1 MSSEYFK
8 ARKPFDRRPHPYEL
22 GNILGLKKGYADNHF
37 LLKIYGLEAQ
47 LYEDY
52 YLFHLQYYIS
62 KRTGTEKEFLKHVW
76 HIVENRI
83 AYYRAQDPFSTKHAL
98 YLSNIEKLAAFLECV
113 AKRDRW
119 DIRPNDVLIREK
131 NATIAEL
138 ALEIETLNKRLE
150 ELKKFEVSVKAMIQ
164 DGHLPTFMDL
174 IHQLKD
180 LSLPNGRKLLKA
192 DYDSP
197 YYKLVAKYFIYEG
210 KDIPINSARNYFVQ
224 KDPKDAKKG
233 VKIEEH
239 EKLFRIVPKDQN

>member
-8 ARKPFDRRPHPYEL
+8 ARKPFNLHPHPYEL

-37 LLKIYGLEAQ
+37 LLKIYGLDAPA
-47 LYEDY
+47 YESY
-52 YLFHLQYYIS
+52 YLFHLQYYLPKKS
-62 KRTGTEKEFLKHVW
+62 GTEKEFLKHVW

-98 YLSNIEKLAAFLECV
+98 YISNIEKLAAFLECI
-113 AKRDRW
+113 AGRDQW
-119 DIRPNDVLIREK
+119 DIRPNNVLLKEK
-131 NATIAEL
+131 DATIVEL
-138 ALEIETLNKRLE
+138 ESEVGDLRTRLSELE
-150 ELKKFEVSVKAMIQ
+150 EFEVSLKAMIQ

-197 YYKLVAKYFIYEG
+197 YYKLVAKYFTYEG
-210 KDIPINSARNYFVQ
+210 KDVPINSARNYFVQ
-224 KDPKDAKKG
+224 KDTKDARKG
-233 VKIEEH
+233 VKIPEDK
-239 EKLFRIVPKDQN
+239 KLFLIVPKKGK